1 MRLAGLFLS
10 VCALITTTVVAQTGD
25 QMLDGI
31 GETGMIARYT
41 FKTDANDWSRNNL
54 HARIDGRGFSFVK
67 DSVFGNVLALKGDA
81 KTYMTIPGEAVFGEE
96 SLSISGWLFMKAST
110 PGQVLL
116 DYGKNANAHVF
127 VLPMGTSEK
136 AGFQVQVQAGTKQYV
151 VPAQGFLPNAWNH
164 VAFVIDVPSKT
175 LSAYLNGKL
184 AGEVTSASL
193 ELTDLFDMVN
203 GKSNQLYVEIGR
215 ASCRERV

>member
-1 MRLAGLFLS
+1 MLFRS
-10 VCALITTTVVAQTGD
+10 
-25 QMLDGI
+25 
-31 GETGMIARYT
+31 
-41 FKTDANDWSRNNL
+41 
-54 HARIDGRGFSFVK
+54 
-67 DSVFGNVLALKGDA
+67 GDA

-203 GKSNQLYVEIGR
+203 GKSNQLYVGKSISGTN
-215 ASCRERV
+215 VG